1 MIQLHDK
8 GVIMRKI
15 VLILLCAFSLQAYF
29 WDDYKMFAKY
39 MHYETDY
46 DKALLRAKKENKPL
60 FMVVVTNGC
69 PFCEKLMDR
78 ILTKDYVRKY
88 IAKKYVTLIMNKEQ
102 QKVPKKYL
110 RPFEPVTY
118 IIDPQSE
125 QIIDEIDGYMEE
137 EHYLW
142 HL

>member
-1 MIQLHDK
+1 MKLRNIMI
-8 GVIMRKI
+8 
-15 VLILLCAFSLQAYF
+15 ILLCTLSLQAAF

-46 DKALLRAKKENKPL
+46 NKALAKAKKLHKPL
-60 FMVVVTNGC
+60 FMVVVTDGC

-88 IAKKYVTLIMNKEQ
+88 ISKKYVTLIMNKEE
-102 QKVPKKYL
+102 QKVPKKYI

-118 IIDPQSE
+118 IIDPDSE
-125 QIIDEIDGYMEE
+125 QIIDELDGYMEE
-137 EHYLW
+137 RYYLW

>member
-1 MIQLHDK
+1 MTKLRIAIVVLLGALSLH
-8 GVIMRKI
+8 
-15 VLILLCAFSLQAYF
+15 AAF
-29 WDDYKMFAKY
+29 WDDYEMFAKY

-46 DKALLRAKKENKPL
+46 SKALKKAKKENKPL
-60 FMVVVTNGC
+60 FMVVVTDGC

-88 IAKKYVTLIMNKEQ
+88 IGKKYVTLIMNKERQ
-102 QKVPKKYL
+102 QVPKRYL

-118 IIDPQSE
+118 IVDPESE
-125 QIIDEIDGYMEE
+125 QIMDEIDGYMEE

>member
-1 MIQLHDK
+1 MKLRSIIMILACSFALH
-8 GVIMRKI
+8 
-15 VLILLCAFSLQAYF
+15 AAF
-29 WDDYKMFAKY
+29 WDDYKIFAKY

-46 DKALLRAKKENKPL
+46 YKALSKAKKVNKPL
-60 FMVVVTNGC
+60 FMVVVTSGC

-78 ILTKDYVRKY
+78 ILTKDYVREY
-88 IAKKYVTLIMNKEQ
+88 IGKKYVTLIMNKEE

-125 QIIDEIDGYMEE
+125 QIIDELDGYMEE

>member
-1 MIQLHDK
+1 MTRIMILAMVCALSLH
-8 GVIMRKI
+8 
-15 VLILLCAFSLQAYF
+15 AAF

-46 DKALLRAKKENKPL
+46 SKALAKAKKANKPL
-60 FMVVVTNGC
+60 FMVVVTDGC

-88 IAKKYVTLIMNKEQ
+88 ISKKYVTLIMNKEE

-125 QIIDEIDGYMEE
+125 QIIDELDGYMEE
-137 EHYLW
+137 RYYLW

>member
-1 MIQLHDK
+1 MMLLR
-8 GVIMRKI
+8 GVLMGM
-15 VLILLCAFSLQAYF
+15 LLMTFSLYGAF
-29 WDDYKMFAKY
+29 WDDSEVFAKY
-39 MHYETDY
+39 MHYETSY
-46 DKALLRAKKENKPL
+46 DKALHRAQKEDKPL
-60 FMVVVTNGC
+60 FMVVVTDGC

-78 ILTKDYVRKY
+78 ILTKDYVREY
-88 IAKKYVTLIMNKEQ
+88 IAKKYVPLIMNKERQ
-102 QKVPKKYL
+102 RVPKKFL

-118 IIDPQSE
+118 IIDPKSG